1 MVEEDL
7 AALLYELDV
16 VGAGG
21 EASSGQEVF
30 WVGRTMKSVTYRP
43 WGHWRMAQETP
54 RGILIDV
61 VTKNLRTFGKARL
74 RTEETVGELGR
85 SWLIQRLVSP
95 RANEIHS
102 FGGGYA
108 YGGLSEEARAL
119 THTCFDFDYMGAAEF
134 EFGAVPEA
142 LSLIWRRQVES
153 RSTYS
158 GWTMSLDVSAPGDG
172 AVMREALYT
181 VSAEVYVIAPQEWT
195 TEIEER
201 IVTWSGEGW
210 KSDLKEPTRLLSTL
224 VFPEKT
230 ATKGWLELDNGFFF
244 FVDKKMYEGV
254 CDLLEVSAR

>member
-1 MVEEDL
+1 MARSKNLETFGRL
-7 AALLYELDV
+7 RLKA
-16 VGAGG
+16 G
-21 EASSGQEVF
+21 EAVSE
-30 WVGRTMKSVTYRP
+30 
-43 WGHWRMAQETP
+43 P
-54 RGILIDV
+54 RH
-61 VTKNLRTFGKARL
+61 
-74 RTEETVGELGR
+74 
-85 SWLIQRLVSP
+85 SWLVQRLIEPQAVE
-95 RANEIHS
+95 RHS

-108 YGGLSEEARAL
+108 YGGLSEAARAV

-142 LSLIWRRQVES
+142 LSLIWRRQGES